1 MIESAAFI
9 YGIPKPS
16 VLLENCNHIPSV
28 DESMEMRRGYLDQL
42 NRDAM
47 ERIPQLYWISE
58 GRDPWE
64 VFHDERW
71 IGNSRVAQCSAELK
85 QKLAREWVESRYGP
99 DEALI
104 YVGID

>member
-1 MIESAAFI
+1 
-9 YGIPKPS
+9 
-16 VLLENCNHIPSV
+16 
-28 DESMEMRRGYLDQL
+28 MEMRRGYLDQL